1 MYEVALQFEPEFSA
15 SPPKSLFR
23 DLEEK
28 RILNRGRQLGA
39 TWDIAPDGERMLM
52 IRVAAPAQPNQIN
65 VVLNWF
71 EELKERVPTGGS
83 R

>member
-1 MYEVALQFEPEFSA
+1 MMEVTLQFEPEFSV

-23 DLEEK
+23 DLGEQ
-28 RILNRGRQLGA
+28 RIIDRRSHLGA

-52 IRVAAPAQPNQIN
+52 IRVAAPAPTKQIN
-65 VVLNWF
+65 VILNWF
-71 EELKERVPTGGS
+71 EELKQRVPTG